1 MGFISFNNSLLFHY
15 YKRNMTKNY
24 FNNSLKPALIILL
37 FLIVL
42 IISSG
47 SKFESK
53 SNINPTDTLKVIE
66 PANHYRVENQLL
78 TSILTRYHFRDFE
91 INDSLSEVIFNRYLE
106 ALDNGKN
113 YFLKSDIESF
123 QKHKKNLDDNLYD
136 GNIQFYYDVF
146 NIYRTR
152 MNERMNFV
160 DSLLNFEFDYS
171 INENYEFNRDSSDWA
186 NSILELNELWRK
198 RLKNDAL
205 THRLNGKDWAFI
217 QKTLKKR
224 YKNLSQFLNQSNS
237 EDVFQLAMN
246 SFTQAIDPHTNYLS
260 PVTSDNFKIDMSL
273 SLEGIGARLQT
284 EDDYTK
290 VAEIIPGGPADKSG
304 LLKADDK
311 IIAVAQ
317 GNDGEFEDIV
327 GWRITDAV
335 KLIRGTKGT
344 TVRLQIIKAGSDL
357 NAKPIEISLIR
368 EKVKLE
374 DQAAKGSILEIINQE
389 KPFRIGVIDI
399 PKFYND
405 FEGQRNGDGNY
416 KSTTKD
422 VKKIIDSLQNE
433 KVDGII
439 IDLREDGGG
448 SLQEAIELSGLFIK
462 DGPVVQV
469 KNSDGNI
476 DIATD
481 PDPGII
487 YNGPL
492 AVLVNRFS
500 ASASEIF
507 AGAIQDYGRG
517 LIVGEQTYGK
527 GTVQNLID
535 LNRLSSKRNVDLGQV
550 KITIAKYYRIN
561 GGSTQNLGVIPDIPF
576 PTMIDPKDFGES
588 SEPSA
593 LPYDEIASAKFTR
606 FSDLNNFIP
615 LLQKNHLDRI
625 SENKDFKYLLEDI
638 SIYKE
643 NKIKTFISL
652 NEEIRKKEKEK
663 EEQRKFER
671 SGKIQEETKTELL
684 EDEIPVKSESK
695 DYILDETARIITDF
709 IILTIG

>member
-1 MGFISFNNSLLFHY
+1 MTRNIKTAKLTIVVLLGIVILSF
-15 YKRNMTKNY
+15 TT
-24 FNNSLKPALIILL
+24 
-37 FLIVL
+37 
-42 IISSG
+42 G
-47 SKFESK
+47 SKFDSK
-53 SNINPTDTLKVIE
+53 NGFYLADTIKVIE
-66 PANHYRVENQLL
+66 PSNQYKVENQLI
-78 TSILTRYHFRDFE
+78 TSILSRYHFKDFV
-91 INDSLSEVIFNRYLE
+91 INDSLSEIIFNRYLE

-113 YFLKSDIESF
+113 YFLKSDVESF
-123 QKHKKNLDDNLYD
+123 LHFKKSLDENLYD
-136 GNIQFYYDVF
+136 GNVQFYYDVF
-146 NIYRTR
+146 NVYRLR
-152 MNERMNFV
+152 MNERMKFV

-171 INENYEFNRDSSDWA
+171 IDENYYYYRDSSDWA
-186 NSILELNELWRK
+186 ADITELNELWRK

-205 THRLNGKDWAFI
+205 SHRLNGKDWAFI

-335 KLIRGTKGT
+335 KLIRGAKGT
-344 TVRLQIIKAGSDL
+344 TVKLQIIKAGSDL
-357 NAKPIEISLIR
+357 SAKPIEISLIR

-374 DQAAKGSILEIINQE
+374 DQAAKGNILEIINKD

-481 PDPGII
+481 PDPAII
-487 YNGPL
+487 YDGPL

-517 LIVGEQTYGK
+517 LIIGEQTYGK

-535 LNRLSSKRNVDLGQV
+535 LNRLSSKRNMVLGQV
-550 KITIAKYYRIN
+550 KITVAKYYRIN
-561 GGSTQNLGVIPDIPF
+561 GGSTQNLGVVPDISF

-593 LPYDEIASAKFTR
+593 LPYDEINSAKFTR
-606 FSDLNNFIP
+606 FSDLKNFIP
-615 LLQKNHLDRI
+615 KLIQNHESRI
-625 SENKDFKYLLEDI
+625 SDNKDFKYLLEDI
-638 SIYKE
+638 AIYKE
-643 NKIKTFISL
+643 NKNKTFISL
-652 NEEIRKKEKEK
+652 NEVVRKQEKEN

-671 SGKIQEETKTELL
+671 NGKIQDETNTELL
-684 EDEIPVKSESK
+684 NEEVPVKNDSK
-695 DYILDETARIITDF
+695 DYIIDETARILSDF
-709 IILTIG
+709 IILSIG

>member
-1 MGFISFNNSLLFHY
+1 MIQRLIFLSIFLIWSSLLVGS
-15 YKRNMTKNY
+15 TIS
-24 FNNSLKPALIILL
+24 NNHLL
-37 FLIVL
+37 
-42 IISSG
+42 
-47 SKFESK
+47 
-53 SNINPTDTLKVIE
+53 NPSDTLTVIK
-66 PANHYRVENQLL
+66 PDNHYQIENQLI
-78 TSILTRYHFRDFE
+78 TSILTRYHYKEFD
-91 INDSLSEVIFNRYLE
+91 INDSLSIIIFDRYLD

-113 YFLKSDIESF
+113 YFILSDIEEF
-123 QKHKKNLDDNLYD
+123 NTQKLQLDDKLFKGD
-136 GNIQFYYDVF
+136 IQFYYDVF
-146 NIYRTR
+146 NIYLKRL
-152 MNERMNFV
+152 NERMTYV
-160 DSLLNFEFDYS
+160 DELLNAEFDYS
-171 INENYEFNRDSSDWA
+171 INENYEYDRDKSDWA
-186 NSILELNELWRK
+186 KDQSELNELWRK

-205 THRLNGKDWAFI
+205 TYKLNGKDWEFI

-224 YKNLSQFLNQSNS
+224 YKNFSQFLNQSNS
-237 EDVFQLAMN
+237 EDVFQIAMN

-311 IIAVAQ
+311 IIGVAQ
-317 GNDGEFEDIV
+317 GEDGEFEDII

-335 KLIRGTKGT
+335 KLIRGAKGT
-344 TVRLQIIKAGSDL
+344 LVRLQILKAGSDL

-374 DQAAKGSILEIINQE
+374 DQAAKGSVLEIMNDE

-422 VKKIIDSLQNE
+422 VKNILDSLKSEN
-433 KVDGII
+433 VDGVI

-448 SLQEAIELSGLFIK
+448 SLQEAIELTGLFIK

-469 KNSDGNI
+469 KNSEGNI
-476 DIATD
+476 DIAKD
-481 PDPGII
+481 PDPSIV
-487 YNGPL
+487 YDGPL

-507 AGAIQDYGRG
+507 SGAIQDYGRG
-517 LIVGEQTYGK
+517 LIIGEQTYGK

-535 LNRLSSKRNVDLGQV
+535 LNRLSSQKNLNLGQV
-550 KITIAKYYRIN
+550 KLTIAKYYRVN
-561 GGSTQNLGVIPDIPF
+561 GGSTQNLGVVPDISY

-593 LPYDEIASAKFTR
+593 LPWDEIKSADFNR
-606 FSDLNNFIP
+606 YADLTKLFPEINKKH
-615 LLQKNHLDRI
+615 LQRI
-625 SENKDFKYLLEDI
+625 SSNKDFQNLIEDI
-638 SIYKE
+638 QIYKE
-643 NKIKTFISL
+643 NKKKTFISL
-652 NEEIRKKEKEK
+652 NEDIRKEEKLK
-663 EEQRKFER
+663 EEQRKLER
-671 SGKIQEETKTELL
+671 DEKIQTSDESELL
-684 EDEIPVKSESK
+684 DEEVPVIKNDKK
-695 DYILDETARIITDF
+695 DYILDETAKIISDY
-709 IILTIG
+709 ILMSIG

>member
-1 MGFISFNNSLLFHY
+1 MIKKQHKMIQKLIFIS
-15 YKRNMTKNY
+15 
-24 FNNSLKPALIILL
+24 L
-37 FLIVL
+37 FLIWSSLLVGST
-42 IISSG
+42 IS
-47 SKFESK
+47 
-53 SNINPTDTLKVIE
+53 NNHLLNPSDTLTVIK
-66 PANHYRVENQLL
+66 PDNHYQIENQLI
-78 TSILTRYHFRDFE
+78 TSILTRYHYKEFD
-91 INDSLSEVIFNRYLE
+91 INDSLSIIIFDRYLD

-113 YFLKSDIESF
+113 YFIISDIEEF
-123 QKHKKNLDDNLYD
+123 NTQKLQLDDKLFKGY
-136 GNIQFYYDVF
+136 IQFYYDVF
-146 NIYRTR
+146 NVYLKRL
-152 MNERMNFV
+152 NERMTYV
-160 DSLLNFEFDYS
+160 DELLNTEFDYS
-171 INENYEFNRDSSDWA
+171 INENYEYDRDKSAWA
-186 NSILELNELWRK
+186 KDQSELNELWRK
-198 RLKNDAL
+198 RLKNDAI
-205 THRLNGKDWAFI
+205 TYKLNGKDWEFI

-224 YKNLSQFLNQSNS
+224 YKNFSQFLNQSNS
-237 EDVFQLAMN
+237 EDVFQIAMN

-311 IIAVAQ
+311 IIGVAQ
-317 GNDGEFEDIV
+317 GEDGEFEDII

-335 KLIRGTKGT
+335 KLIRGAKGT
-344 TVRLQIIKAGSDL
+344 LVRLQILKAGSDL

-374 DQAAKGSILEIINQE
+374 DQAAKGSVLEIMNDE

-422 VKKIIDSLQNE
+422 VKNILDSLKSEN
-433 KVDGII
+433 VDGVI

-448 SLQEAIELSGLFIK
+448 SLQEAIELTGLFIK

-469 KNSDGNI
+469 KNSEGNI
-476 DIATD
+476 DIAKD
-481 PDPGII
+481 P
-487 YNGPL
+487 

-507 AGAIQDYGRG
+507 SGAIQDYGRG
-517 LIVGEQTYGK
+517 LIIGEQTYGK

-535 LNRLSSKRNVDLGQV
+535 LNRLSSQKNLNLGQV
-550 KITIAKYYRIN
+550 KLTIAKYYRVN
-561 GGSTQNLGVIPDIPF
+561 GGSTQNLGVVPDISY

-593 LPYDEIASAKFTR
+593 LPWDEIKSADFNR
-606 FSDLNNFIP
+606 YADLTK
-615 LLQKNHLDRI
+615 LLPEINKKHLQRI
-625 SENKDFKYLLEDI
+625 SSNKDFQNLIEDI
-638 SIYKE
+638 QIYKE
-643 NKIKTFISL
+643 NKKKTFISL
-652 NEEIRKKEKEK
+652 NEDIRKEEKLK
-663 EEQRKFER
+663 EEQRKLER
-671 SGKIQEETKTELL
+671 DEKIQTNDETELL
-684 EDEIPVKSESK
+684 DEEVPVIKNDK
-695 DYILDETARIITDF
+695 TDYILDETAKIISDY
-709 IILTIG
+709 ILMSIG

>member
-1 MGFISFNNSLLFHY
+1 MIKKQHKMTQRLIFLSIFFIWSSLLVGS
-15 YKRNMTKNY
+15 TIS
-24 FNNSLKPALIILL
+24 NNHLL
-37 FLIVL
+37 
-42 IISSG
+42 
-47 SKFESK
+47 
-53 SNINPTDTLKVIE
+53 NPSDTLTVIK
-66 PANHYRVENQLL
+66 PDNHYQIENQLI
-78 TSILTRYHFRDFE
+78 TSILTRYHYKEFD
-91 INDSLSEVIFNRYLE
+91 INDSLSIIIFDRYLD

-113 YFLKSDIESF
+113 YFILSDIEEF
-123 QKHKKNLDDNLYD
+123 NTQKLQLDDKLFKGD
-136 GNIQFYYDVF
+136 IQFYYDVF
-146 NIYRTR
+146 NIYLKRL
-152 MNERMNFV
+152 NERMTYV
-160 DSLLNFEFDYS
+160 DELLNTEFDYS
-171 INENYEFNRDSSDWA
+171 INENYEYDRDKSDWA
-186 NSILELNELWRK
+186 KDQSELNELWRK

-205 THRLNGKDWAFI
+205 TYKLNGKDWEFI

-224 YKNLSQFLNQSNS
+224 YKNFSQFLNQSNS
-237 EDVFQLAMN
+237 EDVFQIAMN

-311 IIAVAQ
+311 IIGVAQ
-317 GNDGEFEDIV
+317 GEDGEFEDII

-335 KLIRGTKGT
+335 KLIRGAKGT
-344 TVRLQIIKAGSDL
+344 LVRLQILKAGSDL

-374 DQAAKGSILEIINQE
+374 DQAAKGSVLEIMNDE

-422 VKKIIDSLQNE
+422 VKNILDSLKSEN
-433 KVDGII
+433 VDGVI

-448 SLQEAIELSGLFIK
+448 SLQEAIELTGLFIK

-469 KNSDGNI
+469 KNSEGNI
-476 DIATD
+476 DIAKD
-481 PDPGII
+481 PDPSIV
-487 YNGPL
+487 YDGPL

-507 AGAIQDYGRG
+507 SGAIQDYGRG
-517 LIVGEQTYGK
+517 LIIGEQTYGK

-535 LNRLSSKRNVDLGQV
+535 LNRLSSQKNLNLGQV
-550 KITIAKYYRIN
+550 KLTIAKYYRVN
-561 GGSTQNLGVIPDIPF
+561 GGSTQNLGVVPDISY

-593 LPYDEIASAKFTR
+593 LPWDEIKSADFNR
-606 FSDLNNFIP
+606 YADLTK
-615 LLQKNHLDRI
+615 LLPEINKKHLQRI
-625 SENKDFKYLLEDI
+625 SSNKDFQNLIEDI
-638 SIYKE
+638 KIYKE
-643 NKIKTFISL
+643 NKKKTFISL
-652 NEEIRKKEKEK
+652 NEDIRKEEKLK
-663 EEQRKFER
+663 EEQRKLER
-671 SGKIQEETKTELL
+671 DEKIQTNDETELL
-684 EDEIPVKSESK
+684 DEEVPVIKNDKK
-695 DYILDETARIITDF
+695 DYILDETAKIISDY
-709 IILTIG
+709 ILMSIG

>member
-1 MGFISFNNSLLFHY
+1 MIKKQHKMTQRLIFLSIFFIWSSLLVGS
-15 YKRNMTKNY
+15 TIS
-24 FNNSLKPALIILL
+24 NNHLL
-37 FLIVL
+37 
-42 IISSG
+42 
-47 SKFESK
+47 
-53 SNINPTDTLKVIE
+53 NPSDTLTVIK
-66 PANHYRVENQLL
+66 PDNHYQIENQLI
-78 TSILTRYHFRDFE
+78 TSILTRYHYKEFD
-91 INDSLSEVIFNRYLE
+91 INDSLSIIIFDRYLD

-113 YFLKSDIESF
+113 YFILSDIEEF
-123 QKHKKNLDDNLYD
+123 NTQKLLLDDKLFKGD
-136 GNIQFYYDVF
+136 IQFYYDVF
-146 NIYRTR
+146 NVYLKRL
-152 MNERMNFV
+152 NERMTYV
-160 DSLLNFEFDYS
+160 DELLNSEFDYS
-171 INENYEFNRDSSDWA
+171 INENYEYDRDKSDWA
-186 NSILELNELWRK
+186 KDQSELNELWRK

-205 THRLNGKDWAFI
+205 TYKLNGKDWEFI

-224 YKNLSQFLNQSNS
+224 YKNFSQFLNQSNS
-237 EDVFQLAMN
+237 EDVFQIAMN

-311 IIAVAQ
+311 IIGVAQ
-317 GNDGEFEDIV
+317 GEDGEFEDII

-335 KLIRGTKGT
+335 KLIRGAKGT
-344 TVRLQIIKAGSDL
+344 LVRLQILKAGSDL

-374 DQAAKGSILEIINQE
+374 DQAAKGSVLEIMNDE

-422 VKKIIDSLQNE
+422 VKNILDSLKSEN
-433 KVDGII
+433 VDGVI

-448 SLQEAIELSGLFIK
+448 SLKEAIELTGLFIK
-462 DGPVVQV
+462 NGPVVQV
-469 KNSDGNI
+469 KNSEGNI
-476 DIATD
+476 DIAKD
-481 PDPGII
+481 PDPSIV
-487 YNGPL
+487 YDGPL

-507 AGAIQDYGRG
+507 SGAIQDYGRG
-517 LIVGEQTYGK
+517 LIIGEQTYGK

-535 LNRLSSKRNVDLGQV
+535 LNRLSSQKNLNLGQV
-550 KITIAKYYRIN
+550 KLTIAKYYRVN
-561 GGSTQNLGVIPDIPF
+561 GGSTQNLGVVPDISY

-593 LPYDEIASAKFTR
+593 LPWDEIKSADFNR
-606 FSDLNNFIP
+606 YADLTK
-615 LLQKNHLDRI
+615 LLPEINKKHLQRI
-625 SENKDFKYLLEDI
+625 SSNKDFQNLIEDI
-638 SIYKE
+638 QIYKE
-643 NKIKTFISL
+643 NKKKTFISL
-652 NEEIRKKEKEK
+652 NEDIRKEEKQK
-663 EEQRKFER
+663 EEQRKLER
-671 SGKIQEETKTELL
+671 DEKIKTDDETEILDEEVPVIKNDKT
-684 EDEIPVKSESK
+684 
-695 DYILDETARIITDF
+695 DYILDETAKIISDY
-709 IILTIG
+709 ILMSIG